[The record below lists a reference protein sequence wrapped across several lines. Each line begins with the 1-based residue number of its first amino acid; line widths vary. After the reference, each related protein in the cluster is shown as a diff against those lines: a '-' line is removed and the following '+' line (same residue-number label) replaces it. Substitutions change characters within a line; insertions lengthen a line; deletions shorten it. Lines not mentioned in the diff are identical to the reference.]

1 MDILKKIIEYKRVEV
16 EEKMKQT
23 SIEELKQM
31 ALFERNPLSLR
42 DSILDES
49 KTGIIAEYKRKSPS
63 KGIINDKV
71 SVKDVTSSYSNYG
84 ASGISVLTD
93 ENFFGGSLQ
102 DLSDAFITGTPLLR
116 KDFIINEY
124 QIIEAKAYGASVILL
139 IAACLSKEE
148 VIQLSQFAK
157 TLGLEVLLEIHNES
171 ELGYIGKHADLV
183 GINNRNLK
191 SFEVTLD
198 HSIELIKKIPHET
211 VVIAES
217 GISNVNDIITLK
229 EAGFNGFLIGEY
241 FMKHTNPSIAFA
253 EFSNQL
259 KAKYEN

>member
-1 MDILKKIIEYKRVEV
+1 MDILKKIIEYKKVEV
-16 EEKMKQT
+16 EEKKKQT
-23 SIEELKQM
+23 SLEDLKQM
-31 ALFERNPLSLR
+31 PLYDRDPISMR

-71 SVKDVTSSYSNYG
+71 TVKDVTSAYAKYG

-93 ENFFGGSLQ
+93 ESFFGGSLK
-102 DLSDAFITGTPLLR
+102 DLSDAFNSGVPLLR
-116 KDFIINEY
+116 KDFIIDEY
-124 QIIEAKAYGASVILL
+124 QITEAKAYGASVILL

-148 VIQLSQFAK
+148 VIRLARNANS
-157 TLGLEVLLEIHNES
+157 LGLEVLLEIHDES
-171 ELGYIGKHADLV
+171 ELEYIGSHAHMV

-191 SFEVTLD
+191 NFEVTLD
-198 HSIELIKKIPHET
+198 HSIDLIRKIPDDV

-217 GISNVNDIITLK
+217 GISSIDDILTLR
-229 EAGFNGFLIGEY
+229 EAGFKGFLIGEY

-253 EFSNQL
+253 EFSNRL

>member
-1 MDILKKIIEYKRVEV
+1 MDILKKIIEYKKIEV
-16 EEKMKQT
+16 EERKKQT
-23 SIEELKQM
+23 SVEDLKRM
-31 ALFERNPLSLR
+31 PLFDRQPASMR
-42 DSILDES
+42 DSILHET

-71 SVKDVTSSYSNYG
+71 SVMDVTSAYAKFG

-93 ENFFGGSLQ
+93 ENFFGGTLK
-102 DLSDAFITGTPLLR
+102 DLSQAFNTGVPLLR
-116 KDFIINEY
+116 KDFIIDEY

-139 IAACLSKEE
+139 IAACLNKQE
-148 VIQLSQFAK
+148 VIHLARFAK
-157 TLGLEVLLEIHNES
+157 SLGFEVLLEIHDES
-171 ELGYIGKHADLV
+171 EIDYIGDHADLI

-191 SFEVTLD
+191 NFEVTLD
-198 HSIELIKKIPHET
+198 QSIELIGKIPGDA

-217 GISNVNDIITLK
+217 GISSIDDIITLK
-229 EAGFNGFLIGEY
+229 EAGFKGFLIGEY

-253 EFSNQL
+253 EFSNRL

>member
-1 MDILKKIIEYKRVEV
+1 MDILKKIIEYKKVEV
-16 EEKMKQT
+16 EEKKKQT
-23 SIEELKQM
+23 SLEDLKQM
-31 ALFERNPLSLR
+31 PLYDRDLVSMR

-71 SVKDVTSSYSNYG
+71 TVKDVTSAYAKYG

-93 ENFFGGSLQ
+93 ESFFGGSLK
-102 DLSDAFITGTPLLR
+102 DLSDAFNSGVPLLR
-116 KDFIINEY
+116 KDFIIDEY

-148 VIQLSQFAK
+148 VIRLARNAK
-157 TLGLEVLLEIHNES
+157 SLGLEVLLEIHDES
-171 ELGYIGKHADLV
+171 ELQYVGKHADMI

-191 SFEVTLD
+191 NFEVTLD
-198 HSIELIKKIPHET
+198 HSIELIGKIPDDAI
-211 VVIAES
+211 VIAES
-217 GISNVNDIITLK
+217 GISSIDDILTLK

-253 EFSNQL
+253 EFSNRL